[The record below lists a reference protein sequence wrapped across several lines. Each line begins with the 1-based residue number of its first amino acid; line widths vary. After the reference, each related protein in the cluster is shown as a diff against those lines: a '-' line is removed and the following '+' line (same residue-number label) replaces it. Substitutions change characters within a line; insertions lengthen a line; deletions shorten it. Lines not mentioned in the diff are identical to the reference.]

1 MGKSSSVK
9 GSSPPQ
15 ARDGKNE
22 EQQEPIV
29 ALTERGTPVYVLKEP
44 IPDNVVPPQFKK
56 KRGLGDPAPFGRF
69 AGWLAARFPRSSAV
83 IVRYRRYTRIIK
95 IGKSGD
101 IFSLTARSIRKEDR
115 ARLIKEGLL
124 NKT

>member
-1 MGKSSSVK
+1 MGQDE
-9 GSSPPQ
+9 GQ
-15 ARDGKNE
+15 NE
-22 EQQEPIV
+22 ELPIV

-44 IPDNVVPPQFKK
+44 IPAKVVPPEFKK
-56 KRGLGDPAPFGRF
+56 KRGLGDPAPFGKF
-69 AGWLAARFPRSSAV
+69 AGWLADRFPRSSAV